1 MNFGIAV
8 MIVLA
13 VWALLSIAVSVT
25 IGRVAGFRDDQ
36 VTPQLPD
43 VRELAGRERERVAS

>member
-36 VTPQLPD
+36 AAPQLPA
-43 VRELAGRERERVAS
+43 VHELAERERERLAS